1 MPINRVT
8 IEKVERHVFDVLAPD
23 GTEAQRDVLDCTRN
37 YESFR
42 KSTVLQRWQCT
53 GCELVEPDAAWKK
66 LVALGILK
74 ESTS

>member
-1 MPINRVT
+1 MPIYWVT

-37 YESFR
+37 YESLR
-42 KSTVLQRWQCT
+42 KSTLLKSWQCT
-53 GCELVEPDAAWKK
+53 GCEPVESDAEWKK
-66 LVALGILK
+66 LVALGILN

>member
-1 MPINRVT
+1 MPVFRVM

-37 YESFR
+37 YESLR

-53 GCELVEPDAAWKK
+53 GCAPVEPDAAWKK
-66 LVALGILK
+66 LMAMGILN
-74 ESTS
+74 ESAL

>member
-1 MPINRVT
+1 MPIYTIT

-23 GTEAQRDVLDCTRN
+23 GMEAQRDVLDCTRN

-42 KSTVLQRWQCT
+42 KSTVLQSWQCT
-53 GCELVEPDAAWKK
+53 GCELVEPDAAWKE

-74 ESTS
+74 EPTS

>member
-1 MPINRVT
+1 MPIYWVT

-37 YESFR
+37 YESLR
-42 KSTVLQRWQCT
+42 KSTQLKSWQCT
-53 GCELVEPDAAWKK
+53 GCVPVESDAESKK